1 MIHFE
6 TIPATEIRIQS
17 IVVTCN
23 KTGEMS
29 NTYDKKL
36 QKQSM
41 NLIKPTK
48 ILYLT
53 TLYWRHIFNCIFFF
67 LQKYKFRSYLEFI
80 YVKYL
85 NNNEKPQEI

>member
-53 TLYWRHIFNCIFFF
+53 TVYWRHIFNFFF
-67 LQKYKFRSYLEFI
+67 FFTKIQVSKLPRVYLRKI
-80 YVKYL
+80 S
-85 NNNEKPQEI
+85 Q